1 MDLIKLMKILVVIS
15 LSLLTIVSSQPSV
28 AQEIKNSYPAQINES
43 STLNECQLQKVRDE
57 NPMTPGFPRSTY
69 LVPTTGTLK
78 NLFIFIDFQDYQ
90 STNFST
96 NQMIQFTNNIDKFF
110 AAQSYK
116 LLNVKSESVP
126 ELIRIQN
133 SWKSYGIIRDGVGN
147 FNKLIQ
153 DAITASDPI
162 VDFSSVDIVTVVTPK
177 RFNGISNKHGGAI
190 FFEYQNS
197 EKTIRSGVVLGQYPP
212 GENMGADWAWRVNA
226 HELGHILGLT
236 HPYLGSNSNP
246 GPIWD
251 LMGNGGTSVKDFIGW
266 HRFLL
271 NWFSETSL
279 ICIAQKKSK
288 IHEIQL
294 VPINS
299 TANGK
304 KFVVVKIDST
314 TAIGVEFRR
323 ASTFDKLSKS
333 EEGVLAYL
341 IDVKKGDDEGIISL
355 LGGKRTFKE
364 GQPLGS
370 LKSGSKFMYRGASI
384 EILSINTVNAKV
396 RIKY

>member
-1 MDLIKLMKILVVIS
+1 MKILGVIS
-15 LSLLTIVSSQPSV
+15 LALLTFFSTQPSL
-28 AQEIKNSYPAQINES
+28 AQEVPNSYPLQINE
-43 STLNECQLQKVRDE
+43 TFALNDCQLQKVRDE
-57 NPMTPGFPRSTY
+57 NPMTPGFPRTNY
-69 LVPTTGTLK
+69 LVPSKGTLK
-78 NLFIFIDFQDYQ
+78 NLFIFVDFQDYK
-90 STNFST
+90 STDFSA
-96 NQMIQFTNNIDKFF
+96 NKMIQFTNNINKFF
-110 AAQSYK
+110 ASQSYK
-116 LLNVKSESVP
+116 QLNIEFESVP

-147 FNKLIQ
+147 FTKLIQ
-153 DAITASDPI
+153 DAITASDTI

-177 RFNGISNKHGGAI
+177 KYNGISNKHGGAI
-190 FFEYQNS
+190 FFEYQNA

-212 GENMGADWAWRVNA
+212 GENMGVDWAWRVNA

-236 HPYLGSNSNP
+236 HPYLASNSKP

-271 NWFSETSL
+271 NWFSESSST
-279 ICIAQKKSK
+279 CISQKESK
-288 IHEIQL
+288 IYEIQL
-294 VPINS
+294 APINS

-304 KFVVVKIDST
+304 KCVVVKLDST
-314 TAIGVEFRR
+314 TAIGIEFRR
-323 ASTFDKLSKS
+323 ASTFDKLTKN

-341 IDVKKGDDEGIISL
+341 IDVKKGDDEGIITL
-355 LGGKRTFKE
+355 LGGKKTIKE

-370 LKSGSKFMYRGASI
+370 LKSGSKFTYRGASI
-384 EILSINTVNAKV
+384 EILSTNVVNAKV